1 MKYSNVR
8 KEHLFTAEL
17 VVDSVDLDILSEYYS
32 LSDELEFTQV
42 CAMLKEIAQKEVS
55 HYFTRHNQSS
65 AWAIS
70 EWLRGLPSVVTIPFT
85 YYDIEILLRK
95 NGTIQDNDNEVKIE
109 KALDNY
115 WYHVGFIIDR
125 HAVKNTKQLYKA

>member
-8 KEHLFTAEL
+8 KLHLFTAEL
-17 VVDSVDLDILSEYYS
+17 VVDSIDFDILSEYYS
-32 LSDELEFTQV
+32 LNDNLEFTQV
-42 CAMLKEIAQKEVS
+42 CAMLDEIARKEVK
-55 HYFTRHNQSS
+55 HYFENRYQSS

-85 YYDIEILLRK
+85 NYDIEMLLRK
-95 NGTIQDNDNEVKIE
+95 DGTIQENDSEIKIE
-109 KALDNY
+109 KAMERY